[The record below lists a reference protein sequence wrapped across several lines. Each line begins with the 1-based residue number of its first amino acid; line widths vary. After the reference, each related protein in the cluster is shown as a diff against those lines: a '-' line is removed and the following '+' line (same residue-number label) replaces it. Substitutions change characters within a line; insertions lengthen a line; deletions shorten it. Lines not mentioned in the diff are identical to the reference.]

1 MSMIQRKV
9 TLDVWIRDAMSDP
22 DKDKPISRIV
32 LVHNAGGQQKILHTI
47 TIGKK
52 AYQPD
57 QMAQIFH
64 GNAEAY
70 CQSMSGVQ
78 TFQLLAF
85 YGTSTEP
92 EKFMTFAK
100 AGSIDNDGLGSEPP
114 TLEGEKRQSMRW
126 TDNWSSQLFRRQG
139 VLDETFIRLV
149 EQQNRMIEI
158 ANRRAEQLAEE
169 NADAMNIVK
178 QVMVDKFK
186 EDHEAKMQELQY
198 ERSTKERAKL
208 MHMAPALVNRI
219 TGKEIFPQSTEDTA
233 ILEALAASLD
243 EEAVMQLL
251 PKIPQELAG
260 VLFARFSSI
269 IEKKQKEAAESKRLA
284 QLTGAN
290 HPDPEANAGGDS

>member
-1 MSMIQRKV
+1 MTTINRKV
-9 TLDVWIRDAMSDP
+9 TLDAWIRDAMSDP
-22 DKDKPISRIV
+22 DKDKPISQIV
-32 LVHNAGGQQKILHTI
+32 LVHNAGGTQKPLHTI
-47 TIGKK
+47 KIGKK

-57 QMAQIFH
+57 QMAQIFL
-64 GNAEAY
+64 GNADAY
-70 CQSMSGVQ
+70 CQSMAGVQ

-85 YGTSTEP
+85 YGERTEP
-92 EKFMTFAK
+92 EKYMTFVRH
-100 AGSIDNDGLGSEPP
+100 GSIDNEGLGSEAP
-114 TLEGEKRQSMRW
+114 TPEGERRQSMRW

-186 EDHEAKMQELQY
+186 EDHEARMKQLEY

-208 MHMAPALVNRI
+208 MHMAPPLINRI
-219 TGKEIFPQSTEDTA
+219 TGREIFPQSTEDTA
-233 ILEALAASLD
+233 LLEALANSLD
-243 EEAVMQLL
+243 EEAVMMLL
-251 PKIPQELAG
+251 PKLPQELTG
-260 VLFARFSSI
+260 LLMARFAAV
-269 IEKKQKEAAESKRLA
+269 IEKKQKEAAEAKKLA

-290 HPDPEANAGGDS
+290 HPNPEADAGGD